1 MSSNKVHL
9 DLDAELYGDTHTDP
23 FLQDEEKL
31 PINELITRILFERK
45 SFLNVTE
52 ESLKEE
58 ILGNPSTITEPL
70 GLEQSE
76 LSLPAISIDSP
87 EQSIENNLL
96 PTPTEEEEDQP
107 ISKFDQFQQQKQE
120 LAAHIGSALNETSLS
135 LDFVSLLISAVKP
148 NVGKATMSPHLHKN
162 IPLGSLSADR
172 LQPGEEDQPKS
183 TNCNKIGYG
192 WKYQTLGS
200 VTNLFRT
207 ASTTLNEQILK
218 ERKYWS
224 MISTVLDND
233 EVLFKTRDPLT
244 GSKAIGVKYGYG
256 DSGSSYYDQGAGVLR
271 KDEQTGEIS
280 FSPLIGHHR
289 NFKLTS
295 KVYKYARVKI
305 LSKIDDDY
313 MLTGQ
318 SVFDSD
324 KIISG
329 ADKVVNDIEKARF
342 FLFEE
347 DLLYYLTREAKSLI
361 NYNVSIISNK
371 IIIEINDEIIE
382 IESVVYDENNDDELS
397 NAYQNI
403 NKSSSLN
410 NAKAQA
416 ILTFLK
422 LMLCCYYN
430 YNLNLK
436 QKIPTSLTKWKQHNT
451 HPLILRPL
459 LGHINHQ
466 INITTVHNSLESNL
480 KKFDPERLQYTL
492 EVSKYPHIDNQVEVR
507 NAFQKSIEKPYSRID
522 VVLENLANKRVMKI
536 EIEVTATE
544 VFANLVIHLNVIKYE
559 TMQNYKDNQL
569 GVNSLRLT
577 LNDFADTDECL
588 TWTIRNF
595 LKD

>member
-1 MSSNKVHL
+1 MASDKVHL
-9 DLDAELYGDTHTDP
+9 DLDAELYGETHIDP

-52 ESLKEE
+52 DSLQEE
-58 ILGNPSTITEPL
+58 ILGKTED
-70 GLEQSE
+70 QSQDPG
-76 LSLPAISIDSP
+76 LPAINIDPP
-87 EQSIENNLL
+87 ENSDHL
-96 PTPTEEEEDQP
+96 PTPDNEEEP
-107 ISKFDQFQQQKQE
+107 VSKFDQFQQQKQD

-135 LDFVSLLISAVKP
+135 LDFVSLLISTVKP
-148 NVGKATMSPHLHKN
+148 NVGKATMSPHLQKN

-172 LQPGEEDQPKS
+172 LQPSEEEQPKS
-183 TNCNKIGYG
+183 NNSNKIGYG
-192 WKYQTLGS
+192 WKYQTLNNI
-200 VTNLFRT
+200 TNLFRD
-207 ASTTLNEQILK
+207 ASTNLNEQILK

-224 MISTVLDND
+224 MISTVLDNN
-233 EVLFKTRDPLT
+233 EVLFKTRDPPS
-244 GSKAIGVKYGYG
+244 GSRAVGVKYGYG
-256 DSGSSYYDQGAGVLR
+256 DSGSSYHDQGAGILR
-271 KDEQTGEIS
+271 KDDQTGEIS

-295 KVYKYARVKI
+295 KVYKFVRVKI

-318 SVFDSD
+318 TVFGSD
-324 KIISG
+324 KISSG
-329 ADKVVNDIEKARF
+329 PHKVVRDIEKARF

-347 DLLYYLTREAKSLI
+347 DLFYYLTREAKSLI
-361 NYNVSIISNK
+361 NYSVSIISDK
-371 IIIEINDEIIE
+371 ILIEINDEIIE
-382 IESVVYDENNDDELS
+382 IELVVYDENNDDELS
-397 NAYQNI
+397 NAYQNTNKASSI
-403 NKSSSLN
+403 NNS
-410 NAKAQA
+410 KAQA
-416 ILTFLK
+416 ILSFLK

-436 QKIPTSLTKWKQHNT
+436 QKIPTSLTKWKQHNS

-466 INITTVHNSLESNL
+466 INISNVYNPLESNL
-480 KKFDPERLQYTL
+480 KRFDQQKLKYTIDL
-492 EVSKYPHIDNQVEVR
+492 YRYPHIANTVEVK
-507 NAFQKSIEKPYSRID
+507 NAFQKSIEKPSSKID
-522 VVLENLANKRVMKI
+522 VVLENLSNHRIMKI

-544 VFANLVIHLNVIKYE
+544 VFANLVINLNVIKYS
-559 TMQNYKDNQL
+559 TMQNFKDNQL

-588 TWTIRNF
+588 TWTVRNF